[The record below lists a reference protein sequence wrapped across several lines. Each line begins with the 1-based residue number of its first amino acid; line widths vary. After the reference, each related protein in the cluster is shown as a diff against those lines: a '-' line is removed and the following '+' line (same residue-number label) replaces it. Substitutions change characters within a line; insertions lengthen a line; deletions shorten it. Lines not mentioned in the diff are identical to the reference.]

1 MSYVVAFTHTWIFND
16 CTSEAIEP
24 SYIKLNI
31 PLSTCEHMKCKI
43 NRASEILLGCVLLH
57 FSAITESLYARE
69 ELGF

>member
-1 MSYVVAFTHTWIFND
+1 MSYAVAFTRTWSFNG

-31 PLSTCEHMKCKI
+31 LLSTCEHMKRKI
-43 NRASEILLGCVLLH
+43 NSASEILLGCVLH
-57 FSAITESLYARE
+57 FSAITENFYARE